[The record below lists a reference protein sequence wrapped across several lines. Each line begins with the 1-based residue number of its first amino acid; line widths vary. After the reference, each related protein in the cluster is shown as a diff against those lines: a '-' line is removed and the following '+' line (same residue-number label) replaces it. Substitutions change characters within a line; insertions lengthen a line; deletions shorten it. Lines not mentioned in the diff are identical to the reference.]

1 MKIQTRSLYFQRK
14 TAGLSLQLTIGAS
27 MYHIIV
33 NPMAKSGR
41 GKKLWRTIEAGL
53 IERKVKYDVY
63 FSKRAGFV
71 TKHVRELTES
81 YNLTDNPKPLK
92 IIILGGDGTINET
105 LQGID
110 DFERV
115 RIGYIPTGS
124 SNDMARDLKLPKN
137 PLEILDIILSGGI
150 GRIMDIGEVSYPG
163 ERKSRYFAVSCGIGF
178 DAAVCA
184 EVLTSRLKNALNKV
198 RLGKLIYL
206 MIALKQIITAR
217 KVAVNIYFDDN
228 EEPIHYRKFLFAA
241 GMVHKFEGGGFKFCP
256 TADHTDGLLDICVVG
271 SLPKVIILLALP
283 TAFYGKHLIFPGIDS
298 YRCKTMRV
306 EVSDPLWVHTDGE
319 VEDPTKI
326 ARMTCHPQRLHMLC

>member
-1 MKIQTRSLYFQRK
+1 
-14 TAGLSLQLTIGAS
+14 

-41 GKKLWRTIEAGL
+41 GKNLWRKIEAGL
-53 IERKVKYDVY
+53 IERNVKYDVY
-63 FSKRAGFV
+63 FSKREGFV
-71 TKHVRELTES
+71 TKHVKELTEA
-81 YNLTDNPKPLK
+81 YNMEDKPEPLK

-105 LQGID
+105 LQGIA

-124 SNDMARDLKLPKN
+124 SNDMARDLQLPKN
-137 PLEILDIILSGGI
+137 PMDILDIILAGKTH
-150 GRIMDIGEVSYPG
+150 RTMDIGEVSYDEDRP
-163 ERKSRYFAVSCGIGF
+163 SRYFAVSSGIGF

-184 EVLTSRLKNALNKV
+184 EVLTSQLKKALNKIH
-198 RLGKLIYL
+198 LGKLIYL
-206 MIALKQIITAR
+206 AIALKQIITAK

-241 GMVHKFEGGGFKFCP
+241 GMVHKYEGGGFKFCP
-256 TADHTDGLLDICVVG
+256 DADHTDGLLDICVVG
-271 SLPKVIILLALP
+271 SIPKPVIILALP
-283 TAFYGKHLIFPGIDS
+283 TAFFGKHRIFPGIDS

-319 VEDPTKI
+319 VENPTKV
-326 ARMTCHPQRLHMLC
+326 ATMTCHSKKLHMLC